1 MRWRRIN
8 SCLGFVDMQTSKKK
22 KEDLETLNT
31 SGALLHSVW
40 RWVPNADLGFHVSAA
55 LLGGG
60 AAPLLS
66 TVQLSPSLQQEK
78 AVVPSCWVCSSPRA
92 AELRSYQLSNALSML
107 RVKAAAIAPV

>member
-1 MRWRRIN
+1 M
-8 SCLGFVDMQTSKKK
+8 
-22 KEDLETLNT
+22 
-31 SGALLHSVW
+31 HSVW

-55 LLGGG
+55 LLGG

-66 TVQLSPSLQQEK
+66 TVQLSPSLQQGE

-92 AELRSYQLSNALSML
+92 AELRSCYQLSNALSML